1 MRQRKPVGSTSRI
14 RATDSIRTCVPPCG
28 RATWMFTIQDTA
40 SCSCGC
46 EMELNTLEVRHGL
59 RSSTCESRWQDA
71 CICSL
76 ARQADACSALQWH
89 RTPLWYNEG
98 RPAPCAAA
106 PALFQCH
113 PVLSE
118 TPGMHQPM
126 PVVTLLH
133 TPDGGS
139 YTKAPP
145 AALILLSYTYCLNS
159 LMVTCDP
166 DVV

>member
-1 MRQRKPVGSTSRI
+1 MPQIASGLVCHLVVGPLGCSPSRTQHH
-14 RATDSIRTCVPPCG
+14 AHAVVKWS
-28 RATWMFTIQDTA
+28 
-40 SCSCGC
+40 
-46 EMELNTLEVRHGL
+46 LNTLEVRHGL

-166 DVV
+166 GVV